1 MYQYVVVC
9 EKFTPPSVVYGIVY
23 GGDER
28 ESGGPTWVSRG
39 VVTDGVLSIDRCA
52 PVEEWFDTTA
62 ESPATPTLTTF
73 LADLPSTAA
82 AGLDFP
88 FGLPAGVVAE
98 ENWAAFVHDLPSWC
112 DSPDDLRRRC
122 ERRVRLTDSSSDARL
137 RATDGPLS
145 TMSPFDEPIVASTF
159 SGIRDVL
166 RPLVLSDSVRV
177 PPMTTPRSDRPFVV
191 EVYPTGT
198 LVDLDLFDAG
208 DEDGDDGGETGRA
221 ETLDGLCEGA
231 DAEVAVADDVR
242 ESIVADPDPLESVV
256 AAYAVYRNSRTASAL
271 TVSDPQRLIEGQVF
285 I

>member
-1 MYQYVVVC
+1 MYQHDIMC
-9 EKFTPPSVVYGIVY
+9 GEFTPPSAVYGVVY

-28 ESGGPTWVSRG
+28 ASGERTWVSRG
-39 VVTDGVLSIDRCA
+39 VVTDGTLSVDRCA
-52 PVEEWFDTTA
+52 PVEEWFDTAA
-62 ESPATPTLTTF
+62 ESPGPPTLTTF

-98 ENWAAFVHDLPSWC
+98 ESWAAFVRDLLSWC

-122 ERRVRLTDSSSDARL
+122 ERRVRLTGDSSDARL

-145 TMSPFDEPIVASTF
+145 TMSPFDERIVASTF

-177 PPMTTPRSDRPFVV
+177 PPMTTPRPDRPFVV

-208 DEDGDDGGETGRA
+208 DEDDDGRETGRA
-221 ETLDGLCEGA
+221 ETLDGLCEVA
-231 DAEVAVADDVR
+231 DAEVEVADDVR
-242 ESIVADPDPLESVV
+242 ESIVADPPRLESVV

>member
-1 MYQYVVVC
+1 MC
-9 EKFTPPSVVYGIVY
+9 ESFTPPSVVYGIVY

-28 ESGGPTWVSRG
+28 ESGGRTWVSRG
-39 VVTDGVLSIDRCA
+39 VVTDGTLSVDRCA

-62 ESPATPTLTTF
+62 ASPGTPTLTTF

-82 AGLDFP
+82 VGLDFP

-98 ENWAAFVHDLPSWC
+98 ESWAAFVRDLPSWY

-122 ERRVRLTDSSSDARL
+122 ERRVRRTDSSSDARF

-145 TMSPFDEPIVASTF
+145 TMSPFADPIVASTF
-159 SGIRDVL
+159 YGLRDVL

-177 PPMTTPRSDRPFVV
+177 PPMTDPRSDRPFVV

-198 LVDLDLFDAG
+198 LVDLDLFDTG
-208 DEDGDDGGETGRA
+208 DEDGGDEGETRRA
-221 ETLDGLCEGA
+221 ETLDGLCEAA
-231 DAEVAVADDVR
+231 DAEVEVADDVR
-242 ESIVADPDPLESVV
+242 ESIVADPDRLESVV
-256 AAYAVYRNSRTASAL
+256 AVYAVYRNSRTASAL
-271 TVSDPQRLIEGQVF
+271 AVSDSQRLIEGQVF

>member
-1 MYQYVVVC
+1 MYQNSIMC
-9 EKFTPPSVVYGIVY
+9 GEFTPPSVVYGIVY
-23 GGDER
+23 DGAER
-28 ESGGPTWVSRG
+28 ESGGRTWVSRG
-39 VVTDGVLSIDRCA
+39 VVTDGALSVDRCA

-62 ESPATPTLTTF
+62 ESLGTPTLTKF

-88 FGLPAGVVAE
+88 FGLPAAVVAE
-98 ENWAAFVHDLPSWC
+98 ESWAAFVHDLPSWC

-122 ERRVRLTDSSSDARL
+122 ERRVRLTDGSSDARF

-145 TMSPFDEPIVASTF
+145 TMSPFAEPIVASTF
-159 SGIRDVL
+159 YGLRDVL

-177 PPMTTPRSDRPFVV
+177 PPMTTPRSDRPFVI

-198 LVDLDLFDAG
+198 LVDLGLFDAV
-208 DEDGDDGGETGRA
+208 EDADGGRALGA
-221 ETLDGLCEGA
+221 ETLDGLCEAA

-242 ESIVADPDPLESVV
+242 ESIPADPARLESVV

-271 TVSDPQRLIEGQVF
+271 AVSDPQRLIEGQVF
-285 I
+285 V